1 LLRIAFDNILFK
13 IAEAKAAKESG
24 MHTIIL
30 DRPGNASLSDDEK
43 KEFVIVKSF
52 ADIPFE
58 TIVSGVKRKI
68 VETVEQVMA

>member
-1 LLRIAFDNILFK
+1 
-13 IAEAKAAKESG
+13 

-43 KEFVIVKSF
+43 KDYVVVKSF

-68 VETVEQVMA
+68 VETVEQVMV